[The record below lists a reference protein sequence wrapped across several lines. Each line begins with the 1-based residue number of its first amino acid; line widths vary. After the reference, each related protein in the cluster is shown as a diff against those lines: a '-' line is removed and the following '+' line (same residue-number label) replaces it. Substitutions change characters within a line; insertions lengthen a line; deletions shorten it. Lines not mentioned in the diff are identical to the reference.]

1 MVKVSELVAV
11 VQDMA
16 RQGGGTLD
24 VATGKAATLTDG
36 YYVGGAEGWK
46 PFILA
51 AREDAYVGRD
61 MIEALT
67 GAVAV
72 MRERVQGSGY
82 LGVWEHNGALYLDA
96 TDWHAT
102 EWEALEA
109 GKARGEM
116 AVWDIAKETEI
127 AC

>member
-24 VATGKAATLTDG
+24 VATGKAATLTSG
-36 YYVGGAEGWK
+36 YYVGGANGWK
-46 PFILA
+46 PLILA
-51 AREDAYVGRD
+51 ARPEGYVNGN
-61 MIEALT
+61 MIEVLS
-67 GAVAV
+67 GFVAV
-72 MRERVQGSGY
+72 MRERLQDGGY
-82 LGVWEHNGALYLDA
+82 LGVWEHNGTLYLDA

-109 GKARGEM
+109 GRARGEIC
-116 AVWDIAKETEI
+116 VWDIAKECEI